1 MFFTHISP
9 TILCAIVTIYMV
21 RQVYTNPALRSQV
34 ENLYNYYTGQI
45 PAGSNTTQ
53 ESEED
58 QPMSESPQ
66 EILQNILSGNYR
78 EQQAQQQIDGGF
90 EAVSGSGGAY
100 I

>member
-1 MFFTHISP
+1 
-9 TILCAIVTIYMV
+9 
-21 RQVYTNPALRSQV
+21 
-34 ENLYNYYTGQI
+34 
-45 PAGSNTTQ
+45 
-53 ESEED
+53 
-58 QPMSESPQ
+58 MSESPQ